1 MKATSSNFDKC
12 TQELNNMLDQ
22 DLDNQIATINSLTI
36 NDHSLL
42 DTRSLGSP
50 LFPENTAFTP
60 QLSDIH
66 LLRNNTS
73 RSITPD
79 ILMRHPLQ
87 QQQDEINHQLIRRE
101 SYPNL
106 NTSYV
111 QQGYSAYWN
120 DVNYSQELSNNNNV
134 FIQPNLR
141 KYSMDTLKRFDFLNK
156 SQPIRLTPS
165 YSNPDFSTA
174 RRLGSVDSGI
184 TRPPPLIKLENAY
197 NPLFSPYYSRPPSPT
212 SRKSSIGIQRRASST
227 SMIDDARFASVN
239 LEEMKD
245 EIYLL
250 CKDQNGCRYLQKK
263 LEETNLEQREIIFN
277 QVYPHFVE
285 LMTDP
290 FGNYLCQKMLEH
302 CTDTQRMML
311 VEQVSN
317 SILEISLNMHGTRAV
332 QRMIELISLDEQ
344 IQAIVKAF
352 SPIVVTLIKDINGNH
367 VIQKCLHRFTTKH
380 KQFIYD
386 AVSENCIE
394 VATHR
399 HGCCVLQRCIDYS
412 ANHQTKQLVDEI
424 ISHALT
430 LVQDPYGNYVVQYVL
445 ELGDAKFSDRLIR
458 QFIGNLS
465 KLSIQKYSSNVMEKC
480 IRVAEEDTRH
490 DLIQEMMNKDR
501 LEKLLKDSY
510 ANYVVQTA
518 LDYASES
525 QHQQLA
531 ECIRPLL
538 PTIRNT
544 SYCKRIQGKLNRQQQ
559 QQRQFG
565 SNNNNLLGYSLGFHP
580 LMTSFPNFSNSP

>member
-1 MKATSSNFDKC
+1 
-12 TQELNNMLDQ
+12 MLDQ
-22 DLDNQIATINSLTI
+22 DIHNQIATLNSLNI
-36 NDHSLL
+36 HDHPII

-66 LLRNNTS
+66 LLRNNTN
-73 RSITPD
+73 RSTTPD

-87 QQQDEINHQLIRRE
+87 QHDEIAHQLIRRE

-111 QQGYSAYWN
+111 QHGYSAYWN
-120 DVNYSQELSNNNNV
+120 DLQFAPEQQQASNLS
-134 FIQPNLR
+134 FMQSSSLR
-141 KYSMDTLKRFDFLNK
+141 KHSVDTLKRFDYFK
-156 SQPIRLTPS
+156 SSINRLSPS
-165 YSNPDFSTA
+165 YSNPDLSTA
-174 RRLGSVDSGI
+174 RRLASVDSGMPRSNL
-184 TRPPPLIKLENAY
+184 TKYGNMDYNTPLMA
-197 NPLFSPYYSRPPSPT
+197 PHFMRQTSSRPPSPP

-227 SMIDDARFASVN
+227 SMMDDARFASLK
-239 LEEMKD
+239 LEDMKD

-263 LEETNLEQREIIFN
+263 LEETDLQQREVIFN

-290 FGNYLCQKMLEH
+290 FGNYLCQKLLEH
-302 CTDTQRMML
+302 CTDAQRTTL
-311 VEQVSN
+311 VEQVSS
-317 SILEISLNMHGTRAV
+317 SILEVSLNMHGTRAV

-412 ANHQTKQLVDEI
+412 ANNQTKQLVDEI
-424 ISHALT
+424 INHALT

-445 ELGDAKFSDRLIR
+445 ELGDAQFSNRLIR

-465 KLSIQKYSSNVMEKC
+465 KLSTQKYSSNVMEKC

-490 DLIQEMMNKDR
+490 DLVQEMMNKDR

-525 QHQQLA
+525 QHRQLA
-531 ECIRPLL
+531 EYIRPLL

-544 SYCKRIQGKLNRQQQ
+544 SYCKRIQA
-559 QQRQFG
+559 
-565 SNNNNLLGYSLGFHP
+565 
-580 LMTSFPNFSNSP
+580 

>member
-1 MKATSSNFDKC
+1 MKSNNC
-12 TQELNNMLDQ
+12 TQELHMLDQ
-22 DLDNQIATINSLTI
+22 DIHNQIATLNSLNI
-36 NDHSLL
+36 HDHPII

-66 LLRNNTS
+66 LLRNNTN
-73 RSITPD
+73 RSTTPD

-87 QQQDEINHQLIRRE
+87 QHDEIAHQLIRRE

-106 NTSYV
+106 H
-111 QQGYSAYWN
+111 GYSAYWN
-120 DVNYSQELSNNNNV
+120 DLQFAPEQQQASNLS
-134 FIQPNLR
+134 FMQSSSLR
-141 KYSMDTLKRFDFLNK
+141 KHSVDTLKRFDYFK
-156 SQPIRLTPS
+156 SSINRLSPS
-165 YSNPDFSTA
+165 YSNPDLSTA
-174 RRLGSVDSGI
+174 RRLASVDSGI
-184 TRPPPLIKLENAY
+184 PRSNLTKYGNMDY
-197 NPLFSPYYSRPPSPT
+197 NTQLMAPHFMRQTSSRPPSPP

-227 SMIDDARFASVN
+227 SMMDDARFASLN
-239 LEEMKD
+239 LEDMKD
-245 EIYLL
+245 DIYLI

-263 LEETNLEQREIIFN
+263 LEETDLQQREVIFN

-285 LMTDP
+285 LMT
-290 FGNYLCQKMLEH
+290 GKYLQ
-302 CTDTQRMML
+302 
-311 VEQVSN
+311 N
-317 SILEISLNMHGTRAV
+317 N
-332 QRMIELISLDEQ
+332 LDEQ
-344 IQAIVKAF
+344 VRSSF
-352 SPIVVTLIKDINGNH
+352 TLIKDINGNH

-412 ANHQTKQLVDEI
+412 ANNQTKQLVDEI
-424 ISHALT
+424 INHALT

-445 ELGDAKFSDRLIR
+445 ELGDAQFSNRLIR

-465 KLSIQKYSSNVMEKC
+465 KLSTQKYSSNVMEKC

-490 DLIQEMMNKDR
+490 DLVQEMMNKDR

-525 QHQQLA
+525 QHRQLA
-531 ECIRPLL
+531 EYIRPLL

-544 SYCKRIQGKLNRQQQ
+544 SYCKRIQA
-559 QQRQFG
+559 
-565 SNNNNLLGYSLGFHP
+565 
-580 LMTSFPNFSNSP
+580 